1 MRLVSIFLFLVT
13 VSTYAQTGSVQG
25 VIQDKYGEP
34 LWGSNVYLIGSTFG
48 SSTDSTGSYKISNI
62 PIGKYTIVCDYIG
75 YRSSKKSIYI
85 SEMNIENDMNSDE
98 SLYLDKMGL
107 EEEDDSETAILKGQ
121 ILKEVDFTLLEDVFD
136 GEEVVVTGIASERS
150 VEVSEVS
157 VTRLKV
163 RRLNESSSYT
173 DFGSLMMAKV
183 SGLDIRKSSGTVG
196 GGFRFDMRAG
206 GGLNGNE
213 QPVIYIDGMRIMND
227 EIGGNGSNALTTG
240 GQGISTLLDFS
251 PDDIENIEILKGPAA
266 ATSYGTNGSNGIVFI
281 ETKKGRASEDG
292 PIFNFKSARGTNSP
306 SFKVNNGFQNRD
318 IFHSYL
324 NDGAIRD
331 NYFSMSGGD
340 YRFRHFLSFSRRHE
354 EGMILWK
361 DRNFYDRNTLRANF
375 DFIPQE
381 NLTISLNSSYST
393 LDAIMPPGDNHIYG
407 VMYNTLV
414 AFNPWQESDSA
425 SISQLG
431 VNFEIK
437 RLIASASI
445 KYYPFNKI
453 TKYGLNTFQLNAK
466 VGVDD
471 ADRHQSHLFPAG
483 YNYALFNDGT
493 KAMERSNERNTLI
506 NLGASQNYKTGIMT
520 GTTSLSAQ
528 FFDRYWNGM
537 EIARDAFGQS
547 AVTDIGSG
555 SNITLAGEWLGNTR
569 DAGAIITQELSFL
582 NQHYVT
588 LSYRK
593 DYSSAL
599 GSSSKSIGY
608 PGFRFSTR
616 LDKLDFIPSQFQ
628 MLKFRTAYGESG
640 VLPNYTDGQSIL
652 YSGSAGGN
660 GTGALISK
668 VGNPDIEPERIRELE
683 YGIDLTWN
691 DLFYLEVSSYK
702 QWAEKSVIYRP
713 LAPSMGYG
721 NISRPENIGKMEMEG
736 FEALLTISAIRKSN
750 LNLDLT
756 ANYSW
761 NENIVKEMGDPVFD
775 NYGLVTTQKGYPKY
789 SLWGQEVVGARIDT
803 FDLSLLG
810 LEGAL
815 PFFDPINGFNFKSDS
830 AVFIDRLVP
839 QHTFNFSFNTN
850 YKIFDFSMVFERKTG
865 FSTAV
870 GGMWWA
876 SLPNNN
882 GHTGWIRSIQKL
894 GLDNFFAAMNVIP
907 GEMTRGVNSLV
918 SDEEVVGTYNEEIFA
933 ASGGSVFLPVP
944 VAGKESEWEL
954 VADEYTR
961 AHPAYSSNY
970 AEDGSF
976 TRLREVNLG
985 ITLDKYLPKIGMENV
1000 LSGLRVFASAQN
1012 VKLWRPKG
1020 TVGIDSELNM
1030 SGAVTGAIG
1039 TTGTGYRSIEVHTMP
1054 YPTVYNFG
1062 INIRF

>member
-1 MRLVSIFLFLVT
+1 MRLGFYLYFITLISLF
-13 VSTYAQTGSVQG
+13 SQSG
-25 VIQDKYGEP
+25 VIQGVVKDKSGNP
-34 LWGSNVYLIGSTFG
+34 LWGSNVYLLGTTLG
-48 SSTDSTGSYKISNI
+48 SSTDSSGSYRIENI
-62 PIGKYTIVCDYIG
+62 PIDKYTIVCDYIG
-75 YRSSKKSIYI
+75 YRSSKRSIYI
-85 SEMNIENDMNSDE
+85 SGSDLE
-98 SLYLDKMGL
+98 GIIDSQDALYLEKMGL
-107 EEEDDSETAILKGQ
+107 EAEETDLDADILKGNRL
-121 ILKEVDFTLLEDVFD
+121 IGVDFTLLEDVFD
-136 GEEVVVTGIASERS
+136 SEEVVVTGIASERS

-163 RRLNESSSYT
+163 RKLNESSSYT

-227 EIGGNGSNALTTG
+227 EIGGGGSNALTTG

-281 ETKKGRASEDG
+281 ETKKGIASEGG
-292 PIFNFKSARGTNSP
+292 PVFNFKSSTGTNSP
-306 SFKVNNGFQNRD
+306 RFEMDNGFQNRD

-324 NDGAIRD
+324 SDGAIRD

-340 YRFRHFLSFSRRHE
+340 YKFRHFLSFSKRHE
-354 EGMILWK
+354 EGMIIWK
-361 DRNFYDRNTLRANF
+361 DRNFYDRNTFRGNF
-375 DFIPQE
+375 DFIPQD

-393 LDAIMPPGDNHIYG
+393 LDAIMPPSDNHIYG

-431 VNFEIK
+431 VDFEIK

-453 TKYGLNTFQLNAK
+453 YKYGLNTFQLNAK
-466 VGVDD
+466 IGIDD
-471 ADRHQSHLFPAG
+471 AERHQSHLFPAG
-483 YNYALFNDGT
+483 FNYALFNGGT
-493 KAMERSNERNTLI
+493 KAMERSNERNTLVNI
-506 NLGASQNYKTGIMT
+506 GASQNYKTGIMK

-528 FFDRYWNGM
+528 FFDQYWDGM
-537 EIARDAFGQS
+537 EIARDAFGQN

-582 NQHYVT
+582 NQYYVT

-616 LDKLDFIPSQFQ
+616 LDKFDFIPSQFQ

-652 YSGSAGGN
+652 YSGSVGGN
-660 GTGALISK
+660 GSGALISK
-668 VGNPDIEPERIRELE
+668 VGNPEIEPERIKEREF
-683 YGIDLTWN
+683 GIDLTWN
-691 DLFYLEVSSYK
+691 DLFYLEVTSYK
-702 QWAEKSVIYRP
+702 QWAENSVIYRP

-721 NISRPENIGKMEMEG
+721 DIARPENIGSMEMDG
-736 FEALLTISAIRKSN
+736 FEALLTVSAVRNEN

-761 NENIVKEMGDPVFD
+761 NENKVIEMGDPVFD
-775 NYGLVTTQKGYPKY
+775 NYGLVTTREGYPKY
-789 SLWGQEVVGARIDT
+789 SLWGQEVISARIDT

-810 LEGAL
+810 LEGSL
-815 PFFDPINGFNFKSDS
+815 PFFDPINGLNLKEQG
-830 AVFIDRLVP
+830 FIDRLVP
-839 QHTFNFSFNTN
+839 QHTFNFSLNADYN
-850 YKIFDFSMVFERKTG
+850 IFDFSMILERKTG

-876 SLPNNN
+876 TLPNNN
-882 GHTGWIRSIQKL
+882 GHTGWIKSIQKL
-894 GLDNFFAAMNVIP
+894 GLDSFFAAMNIIP
-907 GEMTRGVNSLV
+907 GDMTRSVNPLV
-918 SDEEVVGTYNEEIFA
+918 TEEEIVGTYNEDIFS
-933 ASGGSVFLPVP
+933 ASGGTVFLPVP
-944 VAGKESEWEL
+944 LDGKESEWEQ
-954 VADEYTR
+954 VANDYAH

-970 AEDGSF
+970 GEDGSF
-976 TRLREVNLG
+976 TRLREINFGVN
-985 ITLDKYLPKIGMENV
+985 LDKYLPKIGMGNV

-1020 TVGIDSELNM
+1020 TVGVDSELNM